1 MRNQFWIW
9 GFGCEVVYFGEN
21 KEYIL
26 CECETCKGE
35 MYIEKMSIADED
47 AYAYHLASPIK
58 CRCGAVDEYINRA
71 KKSCHRTKQELFALS
86 DLLHKQQN
94 IAGRINEIN
103 AELNKKFSPPS
114 FAQSVAGDLMFSLKV
129 FFIMLG
135 AAVGVEIFLFIV
147 TALMFFF
154 GIAFQSENIAANGN
168 ELFYGI
174 NIFKEQG
181 GNFLSKFGF
190 DAAVRPLAEYGVD
203 PKEGLVLGYI
213 PAAVAGLFIVVFY
226 VFAAVLLV
234 RVGINVSKLT
244 FFASKVMN
252 QKIKI
257 SQKREEYRKQLD
269 DLGSIHQNLADQIG
283 EQTVLPEDY
292 KNVKATDSIL
302 RIFANNRADSLR
314 EAIELF
320 HDEDFKSKLL
330 EYTKALY
337 SEAKQT
343 RRYTKALYMMTSDEN
358 IKVDVKEKEKDE
370 NAEADGGPGKAVS
383 SDAFSRIKSSP
394 PKKNPRVNPPKP
406 GEAGEGRS
414 LESPRAPRAEAEGGG
429 DAADADFEF
438 DGGFEGT
445 GQAE

>member
-1 MRNQFWIW
+1 M
-9 GFGCEVVYFGEN
+9 VYFGEN

-26 CECETCKGE
+26 CECESCKGE
-35 MYIEKMSIADED
+35 MYIEKISVSDED
-47 AYAYHLASPIK
+47 AYAYRLASPIK
-58 CRCGAVDEYINRA
+58 CRCGAVDEYINRG
-71 KKSCHRTKQELFALS
+71 KKSCHRIKQELFSLS

-94 IAGRINEIN
+94 ITNRVNEISS
-103 AELNKKFSPPS
+103 ELNKKFSPPS
-114 FAQSVAGDLMFSLKV
+114 FAQSVAEDLMFSLKV

-135 AAVGVEIFLFIV
+135 AAIGVEIFLFII

-181 GNFLSKFGF
+181 GNFLSNFGF
-190 DAAVRPLAEYGVD
+190 DAAVRPLSEYGVD

-213 PAAVAGLFIVVFY
+213 PAAVAGLVIVVFY

-269 DLGSIHQNLADQIG
+269 DLGAIYQNLADQIG
-283 EQTVLPEDY
+283 EQTILPEDY

-314 EAIELF
+314 EALELF
-320 HDEDFKSKLL
+320 HDEDFKSKML
-330 EYTKALY
+330 EYAKALY

-358 IKVDVKEKEKDE
+358 IKVDVKEKEPKDE
-370 NAEADGGPGKAVS
+370 NSEADGGSAKTVLN
-383 SDAFSRIKSSP
+383 DAFSRIKNTS
-394 PKKNPRVNPPKP
+394 PKKTPRINSPKP
-406 GEAGEGRS
+406 DDAVENRS
-414 LESPRAPRAEAEGGG
+414 LEAPRAPRPEAAGVYDEGGSPE
-429 DAADADFEF
+429 DT
-438 DGGFEGT
+438 GGFEEG
-445 GQAE
+445 GSGEAE